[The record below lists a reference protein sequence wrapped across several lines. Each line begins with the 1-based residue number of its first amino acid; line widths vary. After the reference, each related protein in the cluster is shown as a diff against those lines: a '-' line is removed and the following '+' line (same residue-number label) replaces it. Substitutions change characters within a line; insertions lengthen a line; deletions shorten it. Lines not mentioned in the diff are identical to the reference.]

1 MSAHISIGSRITG
14 SYLGHG
20 VAGVI
25 KNIETANVAGAR
37 RYWVVLDEPVDVAK
51 SEHMTNMRQNI
62 HMTLDDEGH
71 TVNHKGL
78 RDDIARITAEE

>member
-1 MSAHISIGSRITG
+1 MSAHLSIGSRVAGT
-14 SYLGHG
+14 YLGHCVSG
-20 VAGVI
+20 AV
-25 KNIETANVAGAR
+25 KSIETATVGGAR

-78 RDDIARITAEE
+78 RDDIAHIWAL